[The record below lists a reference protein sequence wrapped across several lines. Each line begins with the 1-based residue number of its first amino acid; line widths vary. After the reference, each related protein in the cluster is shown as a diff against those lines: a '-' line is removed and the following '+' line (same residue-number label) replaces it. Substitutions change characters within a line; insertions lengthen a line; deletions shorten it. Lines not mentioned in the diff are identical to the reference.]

1 MRRLFKRSRRTP
13 KPIPVEK
20 QVDVPV
26 SFRGCEFLLPR
37 HWMVAIELLDG
48 DDYEP
53 WVLDY
58 FLSLCTPGTRVLD
71 IGASWGGFA
80 LPAAKAVGKD
90 GRVTAIEMLPDNCR
104 ILLQSAR
111 RSGLADTIRLL
122 PIGVSDAFGAA
133 TIQRNLRTNNQIV
146 SEPRPDEPL
155 KGYEVLP
162 VVPLDLV
169 RSEIGPI
176 DLVKMDIEGMEHRA
190 VLGGLKLFEENRPII
205 FVEYSPAFQQNVSG
219 ADGSALL
226 RLFLKMGYSP
236 EILHRKAPRE
246 RVGGGD
252 DNAVIA
258 HIDAAWR
265 LHCERD
271 NGTHLDLCLTPSE
284 RL

>member
-1 MRRLFKRSRRTP
+1 MRLFKRSRRTP
-13 KPIPVEK
+13 KPIPVK
-20 QVDVPV
+20 RQVDVPV
-26 SFRGCEFLLPR
+26 TFRGCEFLLPR
-37 HWMVAIELLDG
+37 HWIVAIELLDG

-58 FLSLCTPGTRVLD
+58 FLSLCQPGTKVLD

-80 LPAAKAVGKD
+80 LPAARAVGPS
-90 GRVTAIEMLPDNCR
+90 GGVTAIEMLPDNCR

-111 RSGLADTIRLL
+111 RSGVADTIRLL
-122 PIGVSDAFGAA
+122 PLGVSDELGAA
-133 TIQRNLRTNNQIV
+133 TIQRNLRTNNQV
-146 SEPRPDEPL
+146 VTAPKANEPL

-162 VVPLDLV
+162 VVPLDLL
-169 RSEIGPI
+169 RREIGPV

-190 VLGGLKLFEENRPII
+190 MLGGLKFFEENRPIV
-205 FVEYSPAFQQNVSG
+205 FVEYSPAFQQTVSG
-219 ADGSALL
+219 ADGSELL

-236 EILHRKAPRE
+236 EILHRTAPRE
-246 RVGGGD
+246 RVSAAD
-252 DNAVIA
+252 AEPVIA